1 MICQQSEAN
10 INHASDPMS
19 PSLLS
24 ATAAPSKPKLASDDD
39 DEPLTMDNCVALSAY
54 DDQRRASYTA
64 RESSQKM
71 MSSYFG
77 RMKIIMHQME
87 EIYSGH

>member
-10 INHASDPMS
+10 INHASRPNV
-19 PSLLS
+19 PTS
-24 ATAAPSKPKLASDDD
+24 ANAPSKQKLASDD

>member
-19 PSLLS
+19 PSPLLS
-24 ATAAPSKPKLASDDD
+24 AAAPSKPKLASDDDD

-54 DDQRRASYTA
+54 DDQSFLHSTR
-64 RESSQKM
+64 
-71 MSSYFG
+71 
-77 RMKIIMHQME
+77 IITKDDE
-87 EIYSGH
+87 

>member
-54 DDQRRASYTA
+54 DDRQQSFLHSTRII
-64 RESSQKM
+64 KM

-77 RMKIIMHQME
+77 
-87 EIYSGH
+87 

>member
-19 PSLLS
+19 PSPLLS
-24 ATAAPSKPKLASDDD
+24 AAPSKPKLASDDD

-54 DDQRRASYTA
+54 DDQSFLHSTR
-64 RESSQKM
+64 
-71 MSSYFG
+71 
-77 RMKIIMHQME
+77 IITKDDE
-87 EIYSGH
+87 